1 MDDGS
6 SILWTIAMLFGIG
19 FGIVRWMPRVRPHEE
34 RIRNWSIGLG
44 IVSGFIFFFA
54 DPFPNRRSSD
64 DLGTMIGAS
73 ALAGA
78 GAGFVWYFAIASLT
92 FAYQYV
98 IAPPFR
104 LLGSWKRR
112 LSERRAQRAE
122 ERRQRREQREW
133 ERSAPQRERAQRE
146 ADARKQAE
154 ANQKADAQRRRS
166 DARANCELLYSH
178 YVPEIGSRFPRSDL
192 DAWINKHMAD
202 TEDPTVVEQR
212 AEQLRRLIEYHREE
226 IRPTPRFANVRELAE
241 WLNKEKAE
249 IDSLPVDD
257 RVKRTLLANL
267 NERNAELMTQ
277 LVGNL
282 EPGKR

>member
-1 MDDGS
+1 MSTVEETPASDETLRLTLQS
-6 SILWTIAMLFGIG
+6 QLSPTILT
-19 FGIVRWMPRVRPHEE
+19 R
-34 RIRNWSIGLG
+34 
-44 IVSGFIFFFA
+44 FF
-54 DPFPNRRSSD
+54 
-64 DLGTMIGAS
+64 
-73 ALAGA
+73 
-78 GAGFVWYFAIASLT
+78 VIASLT

-104 LLGSWKRR
+104 MLGRWKRR
-112 LSERRAQRAE
+112 LSERRARRAE

-133 ERSAPQRERAQRE
+133 ERSAPERERAQRE

-154 ANQKADAQRRRS
+154 ATQKADSQRRRS

-178 YVPEIGSRFPRSDL
+178 YAPEIGQRFPRSDL

-202 TEDPTVVEQR
+202 TEAPAVVEQR
-212 AEQLRRLIEYHREE
+212 AEQLRRLIEYHREQ
-226 IRPTPRFANVRELAE
+226 IRPTPRFSNVRELAE

-249 IDSLPVDD
+249 IESLPVDE
-257 RVKRTLLANL
+257 RIKRTLLANL

-277 LVGNL
+277 IVSNM